1 MVLTRPLL
9 ECFDLLWPRLAD
21 FDDCTRTAGLLH
33 PDDDDDGGGGD
44 GDDDGDDDDDLH
56 FNEMNDDISTF
67 SIHA

>member
-33 PDDDDDGGGGD
+33 PDDDDD
-44 GDDDGDDDDDLH
+44 DDLI

>member
-21 FDDCTRTAGLLH
+21 FDCTRTAGLLH
-33 PDDDDDGGGGD
+33 PDDDDDD
-44 GDDDGDDDDDLH
+44 NDLH

>member
-9 ECFDLLWPRLAD
+9 EGFDLLWPRLAD

-33 PDDDDDGGGGD
+33 PDDDDDGGG
-44 GDDDGDDDDDLH
+44 DDDDLH

>member
-33 PDDDDDGGGGD
+33 PDDDDDGGG
-44 GDDDGDDDDDLH
+44 DDDDLH

>member
-33 PDDDDDGGGGD
+33 PDDDDG
-44 GDDDGDDDDDLH
+44 GDDDDDLH

>member
-33 PDDDDDGGGGD
+33 PDDDDDGGG
-44 GDDDGDDDDDLH
+44 DDDDDLH